1 VSQTTT
7 LPDQQ
12 VVTRTIGDVH
22 VTLALPAGCPIP
34 TIELAVHSHVA
45 DDDAREA
52 ALTAF
57 GMTDDDLTAFGSSM
71 WCARQINDG
80 QVEVRANVFLP
91 VGRDATEGAS

>member
-22 VTLALPAGCPIP
+22 VTLAVPAGCPIP
-34 TIELAVHSHVA
+34 TIELAVHTASC
-45 DDDAREA
+45 DDDARAA

-57 GMTDDDLTAFGSSM
+57 AMTDDHLTGYGGSL
-71 WCARQINDG
+71 WCARWIGDG

-91 VGRDATEGAS
+91 VGREDIAA